1 MSKNGYSQSSINSYF
16 FAIKDFLQY
25 LSDNKIDYNDFNNSD
40 IKKYKQV
47 NLNKKSDRT
56 INLYISSLKRYI
68 NFLDKKNIKIDDSF
82 SQIKTI
88 KNKENKIYPN
98 ALKDFIINIKKDNK
112 SEIIKKRNEYL
123 LTLLYYSGLK
133 TKDILKLRFKNI
145 IIDKKI
151 ENIEIIN
158 NILEYYKKFKF
169 SINDFVF
176 LVSPIIK
183 LIIISP

>member
-1 MSKNGYSQSSINSYF
+1 MNNLLKNFTCFLSKNGYSQSSINSYF

-176 LVSPIIK
+176 F
-183 LIIISP
+183 